1 MNDEPDYSHQT
12 ASVRDPNSWEYV
24 RKERRLFT
32 DDPQYQQL
40 EQLERAWQML
50 NVAYDYEGRFFRRD
64 IDEGLTET
72 PLETFMAC
80 LLNGY
85 YPPPEILF
93 SIYGCFERYIECG
106 GKISLEE
113 AFFGR
118 KKRGV
123 GNWSA
128 RRAKEG
134 PFPTFHTYATK
145 SSRAK
150 ESLASLGVKFL
161 SEPMNRH
168 WLERYPPENAESF
181 LRGYYRWQEGERKM
195 IEMRGRRHEILSR
208 ECDN

>member
-12 ASVRDPNSWEYV
+12 ASVRAPNSWNYV

-32 DDPQYQQL
+32 GDPQYQEL
-40 EQLERAWQML
+40 EKAWQML
-50 NVAYDYEGRFFRRD
+50 NVAYDYEERFFRRD

-93 SIYGCFERYIECG
+93 SIYGCFERYIG
-106 GKISLEE
+106 FKGKISLEE
-113 AFFGR
+113 AFFGP

-128 RRAKEG
+128 RKATDD
-134 PFPTFHTYATK
+134 PFDAFHTYATAP
-145 SSRAK
+145 SRAE
-150 ESLASLGVKFL
+150 ESLPSLGERFL
-161 SEPMNRH
+161 SDPMNRP
-168 WLERYPPENAESF
+168 WRNRYPPENVDSF
-181 LRGYYRWQEGERKM
+181 LRSYYRWWEKERKM
-195 IEMRGRRHEILSR
+195 IEIRRRRQENVGLER
-208 ECDN
+208 DK